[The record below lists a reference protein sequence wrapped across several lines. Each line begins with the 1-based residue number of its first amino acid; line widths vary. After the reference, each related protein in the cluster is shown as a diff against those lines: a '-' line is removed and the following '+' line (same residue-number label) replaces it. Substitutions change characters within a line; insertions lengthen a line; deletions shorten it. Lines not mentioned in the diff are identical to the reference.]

1 MAEAIVL
8 SDGCWYIKSPKANK
22 IRTFKQK
29 KNTEILIPIVSKLRC
44 FFGGEGGIRTLA
56 PVIPAYSLS
65 RGAPSAILGYFS
77 ISMQLLAERE
87 GFEPPVPFDITSF
100 QDWRLKPLGHLST
113 ETPAKIILPDS
124 CPYVNSAGLNNG

>member
-44 FFGGEGGIRTLA
+44 FFGGADETLD
-56 PVIPAYSLS
+56 
-65 RGAPSAILGYFS
+65 
-77 ISMQLLAERE
+77 
-87 GFEPPVPFDITSF
+87 EPYKMTVCVF
-100 QDWRLKPLGHLST
+100 PLGFALLIQGI
-113 ETPAKIILPDS
+113 P
-124 CPYVNSAGLNNG
+124 GGR